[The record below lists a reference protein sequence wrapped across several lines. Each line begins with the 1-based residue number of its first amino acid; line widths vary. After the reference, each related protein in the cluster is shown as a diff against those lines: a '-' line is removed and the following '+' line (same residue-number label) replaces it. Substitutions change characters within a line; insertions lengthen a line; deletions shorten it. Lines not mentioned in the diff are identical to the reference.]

1 MKPRMNKIMLS
12 IRPEWVKRILDGKKT
27 IEVRKT
33 CPWSKMAEP
42 IKCYIYETKGL
53 LKSEDGRY
61 HTGRGRGAVVA
72 EFVCST
78 IDEYVIVGGMQ
89 GDREYM
95 RRSGGRAIPIDLE
108 RLQMSRKDLNEYG
121 AGARLYGLHISGLT
135 KYDTPRDVQ
144 EFLRRRLIKK
154 PGVTIEAWQQME
166 KPPISWGYVE
176 EGGGAIG

>member
-1 MKPRMNKIMLS
+1 MNKVMLS
-12 IRPEWVKRILDGKKT
+12 IRQEWVNKILDGKKT
-27 IEVRKT
+27 IEVRKNR
-33 CPWSKMAEP
+33 PRPKMDGP

-53 LKSEDGRY
+53 VKSEDGRY

-78 IDEYVIVGGMQ
+78 IDEYVIVGCMQ

-95 RRSGGRAIPIDLE
+95 RRSGDRFIPIDLE
-108 RLQMSRKDLNEYG
+108 RLQMSSKDLNEYG

-144 EFLRRRLIKK
+144 EFLRRRLIKEH
-154 PGVTIEAWQQME
+154 GVTIEAWQQMK
-166 KPPISWGYVE
+166 KPPQSWGYVE
-176 EGGGAIG
+176 EGGGASG